1 MKEKENLLG
10 KFITEFFDGI
20 KDFGME
26 EVDITN
32 AVSNVYAI
40 KNTSEQEKMLRAG
53 NCCRRLMKNVFVP
66 ELESIAKSG
75 RSVKHVRI
83 ADKVLLPS
91 LSHA

>member
-32 AVSNVYAI
+32 AISNVYAI

-66 ELESIAKSG
+66 ELESIAKAG
-75 RSVKHVRI
+75 RSGKHVRI